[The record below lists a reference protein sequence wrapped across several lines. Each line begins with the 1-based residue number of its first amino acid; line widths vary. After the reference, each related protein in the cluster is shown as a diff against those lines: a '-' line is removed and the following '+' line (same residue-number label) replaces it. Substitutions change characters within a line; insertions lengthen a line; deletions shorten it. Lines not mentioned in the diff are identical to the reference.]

1 MIPGSQVIYMHFY
14 LIFTKIQKVD
24 SFIIPLIHLSK
35 LRSRVLINLPSV
47 RDGLDFS
54 LFYAATATLLTSL
67 LDLNKKLAMC
77 IISLFYYSALYR
89 LLQNVNSGLANYFPY
104 RSFQLKLLRI
114 TKRSFQILRGFY
126 HIKKKKKPT
135 RLLKVA
141 KRLILKVLITHEKS
155 CNYVRSL
162 MLAKLTVVTILHYI
176 NI

>member
-77 IISLFYYSALYR
+77 IISLFYSALYR
-89 LLQNVNSGLANYFPY
+89 LLQNVDFGLANYFPY

-114 TKRSFQILRGFY
+114 TKRSFQILCGFY
-126 HIKKKKKPT
+126 HIKKKKTT

>member
-77 IISLFYYSALYR
+77 IISLFYYSA
-89 LLQNVNSGLANYFPY
+89 PH
-104 RSFQLKLLRI
+104 
-114 TKRSFQILRGFY
+114 IL
-126 HIKKKKKPT
+126 
-135 RLLKVA
+135 
-141 KRLILKVLITHEKS
+141 
-155 CNYVRSL
+155 
-162 MLAKLTVVTILHYI
+162 
-176 NI
+176 

>member
-24 SFIIPLIHLSK
+24 FFIIPLIHLSK

-77 IISLFYYSALYR
+77 IISLFYSALYR
-89 LLQNVNSGLANYFPY
+89 LL
-104 RSFQLKLLRI
+104 
-114 TKRSFQILRGFY
+114 
-126 HIKKKKKPT
+126 
-135 RLLKVA
+135 
-141 KRLILKVLITHEKS
+141 
-155 CNYVRSL
+155 
-162 MLAKLTVVTILHYI
+162 
-176 NI
+176 